1 MPVSYQRL
9 RALVRAIIHTG
20 TMTQRENNVDSS
32 SMVDVWATTI
42 DLKPEKN
49 VKIYV

>member
-1 MPVSYQRL
+1 MLVSYQRL
-9 RALVRAIIHTG
+9 RAHVRAIIHTG
-20 TMTQRENNVDSS
+20 TMTQTGNSVDSL

-42 DLKPEKN
+42 GLKPEKN